1 MLCFME
7 TQIKTQYGLI
17 KYERATKFTLE
28 EGSFLSKAI
37 KEAFLLLNSSAQ
49 KLKKGEVDEGL
60 TATLFKDASGLSAT
74 LDGLIASFKDK
85 SLKCMRESVY
95 EGNEGGAEASVLS
108 SVSEDSGEIKIYD
121 AFFDTKQIGD
131 DRAGVIIHEAAHLA
145 GLRGEGN
152 ADSAGLESAE
162 AVKNFC
168 LCANGRLSLEEIAA
182 EAEAP
187 ENPDSDELTYNPDQ
201 ARAPKG
207 QSNGGQWVAEGDN
220 GGAAKGGE
228 SKSAQKSASAAA
240 ENASPAE
247 EEEEEEEA
255 QSKDANS
262 QSEKNEAKGETNSEA
277 KEAEAPKGAISKD
290 LRMEKIDENRNP
302 TGKYV
307 DFSGTFNTKPYVN
320 PKTKERKEGVWSAFD
335 FYDKGYEKN
344 SDNTI
349 IVHVEIKYKNPKNGY
364 DTKAIDVAYDVKAN
378 EKGEVKIPRLS
389 VVNIDW
395 KSEEMKKINDYITI
409 YGEGNFNI
417 SMRIST
423 VKGRPKDVFGAEN
436 IEQGKISDSDI
447 THYAQVHASA
457 SKEINY
463 APREGAEGGVI
474 KNYSEKPGERK
485 IYDGSVNINIFNG
498 EVKDL

>member
-28 EGSFLSKAI
+28 EGSFLSKSI
-37 KEAFLLLNSSAQ
+37 KEAFLLLNFSAQ
-49 KLKKGEVDEGL
+49 KLKKGEVDESL

-85 SLKCMRESVY
+85 SLKCVRESVY
-95 EGNEGGAEASVLS
+95 EGNEGETEALVLS

-168 LCANGRLSLEEIAA
+168 LCVNGRLSLEEIAA

-220 GGAAKGGE
+220 GGASKGGE

-247 EEEEEEEA
+247 EEEEEEA

-262 QSEKNEAKGETNSEA
+262 QSEKNEAKGERNYIDSLGDEE
-277 KEAEAPKGAISKD
+277 KKLYAEKGISYEDYNFTTRMSDKYKKD
-290 LRMEKIDENRNP
+290 I
-302 TGKYV
+302 
-307 DFSGTFNTKPYVN
+307 S
-320 PKTKERKEGVWSAFD
+320 
-335 FYDKGYEKN
+335 EKN
-344 SDNTI
+344 SKVENDEDSFIHGGFGNEEISVGEDPSSESGAYNSRIWGALDGKLDGLEKDSLYTI
-349 IVHVEIKYKNPKNGY
+349 IQKSKVKNKFMDNNEISEKHITAVHEIKSDENGRAIIKRVGVVNDPLKDEKKGFLEKIEIELTLEILDGGIRNYFERVEKTESYKNSIDYIARHATLNGGGKIQDS
-364 DTKAIDVAYDVKAN
+364 DTKNLETKPIFSGKF
-378 EKGEVKIPRLS
+378 E
-389 VVNIDW
+389 
-395 KSEEMKKINDYITI
+395 KKILELD
-409 YGEGNFNI
+409 
-417 SMRIST
+417 
-423 VKGRPKDVFGAEN
+423 
-436 IEQGKISDSDI
+436 
-447 THYAQVHASA
+447 
-457 SKEINY
+457 
-463 APREGAEGGVI
+463 
-474 KNYSEKPGERK
+474 
-485 IYDGSVNINIFNG
+485 
-498 EVKDL
+498 

>member
-131 DRAGVIIHEAAHLA
+131 DRGGVIIHEAAHLA

-152 ADSAGLESAE
+152 ADSADLESAE

-307 DFSGTFNTKPYVN
+307 DFWDTFNIGIYKDKNGVN
-320 PKTKERKEGVWSAFD
+320 RYGMWSAFD
-335 FYDKGYEKN
+335 FYDKGYTEN
-344 SDNTI
+344 ADVTI
-349 IVHVEIKYKNPKNGY
+349 IAKFEFEYNTSKNEVEKKTIE
-364 DTKAIDVAYDVKAN
+364 VAYDAKAD
-378 EKGEVKIPRLS
+378 EKGVVKVPRMS
-389 VVNIDW
+389 VIDADRETLGIM
-395 KSEEMKKINDYITI
+395 SMEDDEDHLVITM
-409 YGEGNFNI
+409 EI
-417 SMRIST
+417 SS
-423 VKGRPKDVFGAEN
+423 VYGRPKEVFGADN
-436 IEQGKISDSDI
+436 IVKNEIPKSDI
-447 THYAQVHASA
+447 RYYAQLHATA
-457 SKEINY
+457 SRTSNY
-463 APREGAEGGVI
+463 APREGAEGGMI
-474 KNYSEKPGERK
+474 KSYSKRHDEKI
-485 IYDGSVNINIFNG
+485 IYKGAVEIKADNDKAVEYID
-498 EVKDL
+498 KK